1 MRRRPWSSYGSN
13 VENWHLRFMDI
24 AAAQTAM
31 PHAHR
36 PPAARV
42 ISHRPGHVGLS
53 DRVRGLHLQLG
64 GDLDHNHG
72 DSNAFTS
79 GHCNPLSGLNMH
91 LCARGESNARVLPTK
106 KGSRRS
112 SVEATQLVLGRL

>member
-24 AAAQTAM
+24 AAAQTAV

-36 PPAARV
+36 PRAARV
-42 ISHRPGHVGLS
+42 VGHRPGHVGLG
-53 DRVRGLHLQLG
+53 DRVPGLHLHLG
-64 GDLDHNHG
+64 GDRDHNHG

-91 LCARGESNARVLPTK
+91 LCACGESNARVLPIK

-112 SVEATQLVLGRL
+112 SVEAT